1 MVVKIL
7 LVMIGGSLGAIS
19 RYGISLLGVKLGGSH
34 FPWGTLAAN
43 LTGCFLVGLIFSL
56 ADRSRILTPDIRL
69 LIITGYLGALTTFS
83 SFALESVNIARDGTN
98 FLFIANLLVN
108 NIGGLFLAFLGM
120 WLGRLI

>member
-1 MVVKIL
+1 MFKIL

-19 RYGISLLGVKLGGSH
+19 RYGISLLGVKLGGTQ
-34 FPWGTLAAN
+34 FPWGTMAAN
-43 LTGCFLVGLIFSL
+43 LTGCFLIGLIFSL

-83 SFALESVNIARDGTN
+83 SFALESVNIVRDGTN
-98 FLFIANLLVN
+98 LLFITNILVN
-108 NIGGLFLAFLGM
+108 NIGGLSLAFFGM

>member
-1 MVVKIL
+1 MFKIF

-34 FPWGTLAAN
+34 FPWGTMAAN
-43 LTGCFLVGLIFSL
+43 LTGCFLIGLIFTL

-69 LIITGYLGALTTFS
+69 LLITGYLGALTTFS
-83 SFALESVNIARDGTN
+83 SFALESVNIARDGSN
-98 FLFIANLLVN
+98 FLFLTNVLVN